1 MVISN
6 YYLSLSGKVKS
17 KFIQDVIELC
27 GISYPSFFYK
37 MRNNSWTKL
46 EREAIERFIQK
57 IMRNQVEF
65 YNTPSGYVM
74 CDDGNYTTRLSES
87 SREVVDELLDTI
99 RECYSDAYRALEQC
113 YSKSSKNSRYQ
124 KFRIVNRFIRCNCG
138 ELDTQ
143 KIDFIDG
150 NINIEQVHCPLRGS
164 GDCQYENVI
173 CNPKRTSALTVRQL
187 QIAAALAEGLTP
199 QEVSDRLYISI
210 HTVHNTI
217 QAIKVKLNLKN
228 TTQIISWYNN
238 MNK

>member
-27 GISYPSFFYK
+27 DISYPSFFYK

-46 EREAIERFIQK
+46 EREAIEKF
-57 IMRNQVEF
+57 M
-65 YNTPSGYVM
+65 
-74 CDDGNYTTRLSES
+74 
-87 SREVVDELLDTI
+87 
-99 RECYSDAYRALEQC
+99 CYSDAYRALEQC

-173 CNPKRTSALTVRQL
+173 CNPKRTSVLTVRQL
-187 QIAAALAEGLTP
+187 QIAAALAEGLSP
-199 QEVSDRLYISI
+199 QEISDRLYISI

-217 QAIKVKLNLKN
+217 QAIKVRLNLKN
-228 TTQIISWYNN
+228 TSQIITWYNN
-238 MNK
+238 FEL

>member
-1 MVISN
+1 M
-6 YYLSLSGKVKS
+6 K
-17 KFIQDVIELC
+17 
-27 GISYPSFFYK
+27 
-37 MRNNSWTKL
+37 
-46 EREAIERFIQK
+46 
-57 IMRNQVEF
+57 NQIEF

-87 SREVVDELLDTI
+87 SREVVDDLLDII
-99 RECYSDAYRALEQC
+99 RECYIDAYRALEQC
-113 YSKSSKNSRYQ
+113 YFKSSKNPRFQ
-124 KFRIVNRFIRCNCG
+124 KVKMVNRFIRCNCG

-173 CNPKRTSALTVRQL
+173 CNPRRTSVLTVRQL
-187 QIAAALAEGLTP
+187 QIAAALAEGLSP
-199 QEVSDRLYISI
+199 QEISDRLYISI

-228 TTQIISWYNN
+228 TNHIITWYNN

>member
-37 MRNNSWTKL
+37 MRNDSWTKL

-57 IMRNQVEF
+57 KMRNQVEF

-124 KFRIVNRFIRCNCG
+124 NS
-138 ELDTQ
+138 E
-143 KIDFIDG
+143 
-150 NINIEQVHCPLRGS
+150 
-164 GDCQYENVI
+164 
-173 CNPKRTSALTVRQL
+173 
-187 QIAAALAEGLTP
+187 
-199 QEVSDRLYISI
+199 
-210 HTVHNTI
+210 
-217 QAIKVKLNLKN
+217 
-228 TTQIISWYNN
+228 
-238 MNK
+238 

>member
-1 MVISN
+1 
-6 YYLSLSGKVKS
+6 
-17 KFIQDVIELC
+17 
-27 GISYPSFFYK
+27 
-37 MRNNSWTKL
+37 
-46 EREAIERFIQK
+46 
-57 IMRNQVEF
+57 MRNQVEF

-124 KFRIVNRFIRCNCG
+124 KFRIVNRFKRCNCG

-164 GDCQYENVI
+164 GDCQYENEI
-173 CNPKRTSALTVRQL
+173 CNPKRTSARTVRQL
-187 QIAAALAEGLTP
+187 QIAAALAEGLPP

-228 TTQIISWYNN
+228 TTQIISWYNK

>member
-37 MRNNSWTKL
+37 MRNDSWTKL

-57 IMRNQVEF
+57 ENE
-65 YNTPSGYVM
+65 
-74 CDDGNYTTRLSES
+74 
-87 SREVVDELLDTI
+87 
-99 RECYSDAYRALEQC
+99 
-113 YSKSSKNSRYQ
+113 KSSWVLQHAIRLCDVWWRQLYDSAIRIQPGSSGWIAWYYTRSVIPMRTAHLNNAIPSQAKNSRYQ

-173 CNPKRTSALTVRQL
+173 CNPKRTSAL
-187 QIAAALAEGLTP
+187 P
-199 QEVSDRLYISI
+199 
-210 HTVHNTI
+210 
-217 QAIKVKLNLKN
+217 
-228 TTQIISWYNN
+228 
-238 MNK
+238 

>member
-1 MVISN
+1 
-6 YYLSLSGKVKS
+6 
-17 KFIQDVIELC
+17 
-27 GISYPSFFYK
+27 
-37 MRNNSWTKL
+37 
-46 EREAIERFIQK
+46 
-57 IMRNQVEF
+57 MRNQVEF

-217 QAIKVKLNLKN
+217 QAIKVKLDTLLIAIVMVTD
-228 TTQIISWYNN
+228 TTTMKTRFQSAFRDVDMVFKVRKMVYEESKKQSKIYWFPINVFE
-238 MNK
+238 KKED